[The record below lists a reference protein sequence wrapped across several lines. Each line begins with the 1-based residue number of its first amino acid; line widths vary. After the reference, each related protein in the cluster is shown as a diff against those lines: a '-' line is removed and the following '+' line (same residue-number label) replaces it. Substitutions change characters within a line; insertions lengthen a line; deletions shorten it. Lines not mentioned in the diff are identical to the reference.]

1 MKTPEELL
9 KPRYKVIADY
19 PGCKFKI
26 GNILTYVREI
36 AQTYDLWRNEKTG
49 VEIIYSGFGAFP
61 HLFKKLEWWEDREP
75 GEMPEYVKGYDRVYK
90 MVKWTHNACGEYFDE
105 VEQAPNRVMFEMK
118 NIIPAT
124 AAEYD
129 EYVKSLT
136 PNNK

>member
-75 GEMPEYVKGYDRVYK
+75 SEMPEYVKWTDTGVLCKYHNHIGAYFYLADDNSFGYAL
-90 MVKWTHNACGEYFDE
+90 TNT
-105 VEQAPNRVMFEMK
+105 
-118 NIIPAT
+118 IPAT

-136 PNNK
+136 VK